1 MKSVGIGLLG
11 RNEGLMEGPKL
22 WWGGADSCNRRSFEG
37 EGNAFIYGPKIGGGK
52 WPLWPT
58 SSTSSTGSDD
68 RDNSTDRR
76 LP

>member
-11 RNEGLMEGPKL
+11 RDEGPMEGPNIR
-22 WWGGADSCNRRSFEG
+22 WGAKTVRISFEG
-37 EGNAFIYGPKIGGGK
+37 EGYAFIDLDQKLEVASGPPGPPG
-52 WPLWPT
+52 PT
-58 SSTSSTGSDD
+58 SSTSSDD